1 MTDASSSYTVK
12 KKKGVSLFVVY
23 GLCLPAYMKG
33 SDFEIIMLG
42 SSSLLFHHLTFSS
55 VNAFLSSSSF

>member
-1 MTDASSSYTVK
+1 MTDPSSSYTVK
-12 KKKGVSLFVVY
+12 KGASPFVVY

-55 VNAFLSSSSF
+55 VNAFLSSFSS